1 MLRQSGELDPAGNC
15 ITSTDRGTMTEKID
29 IKNLTLPALEQF
41 LQGQGKERFRALQVF
56 KWIYQ
61 KDAGS
66 FDEMTNISK
75 DLRRELSETA
85 CISNLAPEA
94 VEQGNDGTR
103 KYLFNLADGQGVEA
117 VLIPIEG
124 RNTLCISSQVGCAMA
139 CEFCLTGTFK
149 LTRNLT
155 TAEIVNQIMAV
166 RRDLVLNPPALTAAA
181 AITGGLYDDGDE
193 GDDESI
199 ESPAAIRNIVMM
211 GMGEPLHNLD
221 NVIPAIQIMID
232 GNGLQLSNRRV
243 TVSTC
248 GLVPEMAR
256 LGREVPNVN
265 LAVSLN
271 ATTDELRNRIMP
283 VNRRYPLKELL
294 KACREFPLPGR
305 RKVTFEYV
313 MLGGVNDSLEDAK
326 RLLRLISDIPNK
338 VNLIPFNEHEGCGF
352 RAPTRAAIDAFHK
365 FLIDRHVTVITRD
378 SRGGDISAACG
389 QLKGRL
395 EKK

>member
-1 MLRQSGELDPAGNC
+1 MTTAAC
-15 ITSTDRGTMTEKID
+15 KTDL
-29 IKNLTLPALEQF
+29 KNLNLPALEHF
-41 LQGQGKERFRALQVF
+41 LLGHGKERFRATQVF

-61 KDAGS
+61 QDART

-75 DLRRELSETA
+75 ELRRELTEKA
-85 CISNLAPEA
+85 FISNLEPEA
-94 VEQGNDGTR
+94 VEEGSDGTR
-103 KYLFNLADGQGVEA
+103 KYLFNLGDGNAVES

-124 RNTLCISSQVGCAMA
+124 RNTLCISSQAGCAMG

-166 RRDLVLNPPALTAAA
+166 RRDIARNPPTPQSA
-181 AITGGLYDDGDE
+181 DDIW
-193 GDDESI
+193 GDDEDGDRSQSQA
-199 ESPAAIRNIVMM
+199 EIRNIVLM

-232 GNGLQLSNRRV
+232 GNGLQFSNRRV

-248 GLVPEMAR
+248 GLVPQMAR
-256 LGREVPNVN
+256 LGREIPNVN

-283 VNRRYPLKELL
+283 VNRSYPIKELL
-294 KACREFPLPGR
+294 RACREFPLPGR

-313 MLGGVNDSLEDAK
+313 LLGGLNDTLEDAK

-338 VNLIPFNEHEGCGF
+338 VNLIPFNEHEGCDF
-352 RAPTRAAIDAFHK
+352 KAPSQAAIDAFHK
-365 FLIDRHVTVITRD
+365 YLIDRHVTVITRD

-395 EKK
+395 GQGGEPLA

>member
-1 MLRQSGELDPAGNC
+1 MKQK
-15 ITSTDRGTMTEKID
+15 TDL
-29 IKNLTLPALEQF
+29 KNFTLPALEHF
-41 LQGQGKERFRALQVF
+41 LKGQGKERFRALQVF

-61 KDAGS
+61 QDARD
-66 FDEMTNISK
+66 FEVMTNISK
-75 DLRRELSETA
+75 ALRAELSETA
-85 CISNLAPEA
+85 FISNLEPEA
-94 VEQGNDGTR
+94 IEQGSDGTR
-103 KYLFNLADGQGVEA
+103 KYLFALGDGNAVES

-155 TAEIVNQIMAV
+155 TAEIINQIMAV
-166 RRDLVLNPPALTAAA
+166 KRDLASNPPATSAD
-181 AITGGLYDDGDE
+181 GGAGLVNNDDSDDGEDE
-193 GDDESI
+193 GQD
-199 ESPAAIRNIVMM
+199 SPAAIRNIVLM

-256 LGREVPNVN
+256 LGLEVPNVN

-283 VNRRYPLKELL
+283 VNRSYPLKELL
-294 KACREFPLPGR
+294 KACKEFPLPGR

-313 MLGGVNDSLEDAK
+313 MLGGVNDTLDDAK
-326 RLLRLISDIPNK
+326 RLLKLISDIPNK
-338 VNLIPFNEHEGCGF
+338 VNLIPFNEHEGCDF
-352 RAPTRAAIDAFHK
+352 KAPTRAAIDAFHK
-365 FLIDRHVTVITRD
+365 YLIDRHVTVITRD

-389 QLKGRL
+389 QLKGKL
-395 EKK
+395 EKR

>member
-1 MLRQSGELDPAGNC
+1 MTPK
-15 ITSTDRGTMTEKID
+15 TDL
-29 IKNLTLPALEQF
+29 KNLTLQALEQF

-61 KDAGS
+61 QDADS
-66 FDEMTNISK
+66 FEEMTNISK
-75 DLRRELSETA
+75 ALRTELAETA
-85 CISNLAPEA
+85 FISNLEPEA
-94 VEQGNDGTR
+94 VEEGSDGTR
-103 KYLFNLADGQGVEA
+103 KYLFNLGDGNSVES

-166 RRDLVLNPPALTAAA
+166 KRDLVRNPPAMQQSIVNNDDSDDAD
-181 AITGGLYDDGDE
+181 DDGE
-193 GDDESI
+193 AS
-199 ESPAAIRNIVMM
+199 ESPAAIRNIVLM

-248 GLVPEMAR
+248 GLVPEMKR
-256 LGREVPNVN
+256 LGREIPNIN

-283 VNRRYPLKELL
+283 VNRSYSLKELL
-294 KACREFPLPGR
+294 KACKEFPLPGR

-313 MLGGVNDSLEDAK
+313 MLGGINDTLDDAK
-326 RLLRLISDIPNK
+326 RLLKLISDIPNK
-338 VNLIPFNEHEGCGF
+338 VNLIPFNEHEGCDF
-352 RAPTRAAIDAFHK
+352 KAPTRAAIDAFHK
-365 FLIDRHVTVITRD
+365 YLIDRHVTVITRD

-389 QLKGRL
+389 QLKGKL
-395 EKK
+395 EKKPAV

>member
-1 MLRQSGELDPAGNC
+1 MTTPA
-15 ITSTDRGTMTEKID
+15 TKTDF
-29 IKNLTLPALEQF
+29 KNLTLPALERF
-41 LQGQGKERFRALQVF
+41 LQGKGKERFRATQIF

-61 KDAGS
+61 FDARS
-66 FDEMTNISK
+66 FGEMTNISK
-75 DLRRELSETA
+75 DLRQELETTA
-85 CISNLAPEA
+85 WISNLEPEA
-94 VEQGNDGTR
+94 VEEGSDGTR
-103 KYLFNLADGQGVEA
+103 KYLFSLGDGNAVES
-117 VLIPIEG
+117 VLIPDEG
-124 RNTLCISSQVGCAMA
+124 RNTLCISSQAGCAMG

-166 RRDLVLNPPALTAAA
+166 RRDVRK
-181 AITGGLYDDGDE
+181 IGE
-193 GDDESI
+193 E
-199 ESPAAIRNIVMM
+199 IRNIVMM

-248 GLVPEMAR
+248 GLVPEMER
-256 LGREVPNVN
+256 LGREIPNVN

-283 VNRRYPLKELL
+283 INRRYPIKELL
-294 KACREFPLPGR
+294 DACRKFPLPGR

-313 MLGGVNDSLEDAK
+313 MIGGMNDTLEDAK
-326 RLLRLISDIPNK
+326 RLLRLTSDIPNK

-352 RAPTRAAIDAFHK
+352 KAPTQSSVDAFHK
-365 FLIDRHVTVITRD
+365 YLIDRNVTVITRS
-378 SRGGDISAACG
+378 SRGDDISAACG

-395 EKK
+395 GTGDRNAAREE

>member
-1 MLRQSGELDPAGNC
+1 MKKMTQK
-15 ITSTDRGTMTEKID
+15 TDL
-29 IKNLTLPALEQF
+29 KNLTLPALEQF

-61 KDAGS
+61 QDTDS
-66 FDEMTNISK
+66 FEEMTNISK
-75 DLRRELSETA
+75 ALRTELGETA
-85 CISNLAPEA
+85 FISNLEPEA
-94 VEQGNDGTR
+94 VEEGSDGTR
-103 KYLFNLADGQGVEA
+103 KYLFNLGDGNAVES

-166 RRDLVLNPPALTAAA
+166 KRDLVRNPPATQQSPVNDDDNDD
-181 AITGGLYDDGDE
+181 DDGE
-193 GDDESI
+193 ASA
-199 ESPAAIRNIVMM
+199 SPAAIRNIVLM

-221 NVIPAIQIMID
+221 NVIPAVQIMID

-248 GLVPEMAR
+248 GLVPEMGR
-256 LGREVPNVN
+256 LGREIPNVN

-283 VNRRYPLKELL
+283 VNRSYPLKELL
-294 KACREFPLPGR
+294 KACKEFPLPGR

-313 MLGGVNDSLEDAK
+313 MLGGVNDTLEDAK
-326 RLLRLISDIPNK
+326 RLLKLISDIPNK
-338 VNLIPFNEHEGCGF
+338 VNLIPFNEHEGCDF
-352 RAPTRAAIDAFHK
+352 KAPTRAAIDAFHK

-389 QLKGRL
+389 QLKGKL
-395 EKK
+395 EKKP

>member
-1 MLRQSGELDPAGNC
+1 M
-15 ITSTDRGTMTEKID
+15 TKTDL
-29 IKNLTLPALEQF
+29 KNMPLPALEKF
-41 LQGQGKERFRALQVF
+41 LQGQGKERFRAIQIF
-56 KWIYQ
+56 KWVFQ
-61 KDAGS
+61 HDAHS
-66 FDEMTNISK
+66 FEEMTNISK
-75 DLRRELSETA
+75 ALRHELTETA
-85 CISNLAPEA
+85 TISNLEPEA
-94 VEQGNDGTR
+94 IEQGSDGTR
-103 KYLFNLADGQGVEA
+103 KYLFGLDDGNSVEA

-124 RNTLCISSQVGCAMA
+124 RNTLCISSQVGCAMG

-149 LTRNLT
+149 LTRNLS

-166 RRDLVLNPPALTAAA
+166 KRDLVRNPPALVADVVE
-181 AITGGLYDDGDE
+181 GFDDGDE
-193 GDDESI
+193 SDDEKPQ
-199 ESPAAIRNIVMM
+199 SPADIRNIVLM

-256 LGREVPNVN
+256 LGREIPNVN

-271 ATTDELRNRIMP
+271 ATTDELRDQIMP
-283 VNRRYPLKELL
+283 VNRSYPLKTLL
-294 KACREFPLPGR
+294 QACREFPLPGR

-313 MLGGVNDSLEDAK
+313 MLGGINDSLEDAK

-352 RAPTRAAIDAFHK
+352 KAPTRAAIDAFHK
-365 FLIDRHVTVITRD
+365 YLIDRHVTVITRD

-395 EKK
+395 QK

>member
-1 MLRQSGELDPAGNC
+1 MNPK
-15 ITSTDRGTMTEKID
+15 TDL
-29 IKNLTLPALEQF
+29 KNLPLPALEQF

-61 KDAGS
+61 QDARG

-75 DLRRELSETA
+75 ALRAELTEFA
-85 CISNLAPEA
+85 FISNLEPEA
-94 VEQGNDGTR
+94 IEEGSDGTR
-103 KYLFNLADGQGVEA
+103 KYLFTLDDGHAVES

-155 TAEIVNQIMAV
+155 TSEIVNQIMAV
-166 RRDLVLNPPALTAAA
+166 KRDLVINPPTRQAEAVPFLTND
-181 AITGGLYDDGDE
+181 DDGD
-193 GDDESI
+193 DKVVD
-199 ESPAAIRNIVMM
+199 SPAAIRNIVLM
-211 GMGEPLHNLD
+211 GMGEPLNNLD
-221 NVIPAIQIMID
+221 NVIPAIRIMID

-256 LGREVPNVN
+256 LGREIPNVN

-283 VNRRYPLKELL
+283 VNRSYPIKALL
-294 KACREFPLPGR
+294 QACREFPLPGR

-313 MLGGVNDSLEDAK
+313 MMGGINDSLDDAK

-338 VNLIPFNEHEGCGF
+338 VNLIPFNEHEGCDF
-352 RAPTRAAIDAFHK
+352 KAPTQAAIDAFHK
-365 FLIDRHVTVITRD
+365 YLIDRNVTVITRD

-389 QLKGRL
+389 QLKGKL
-395 EKK
+395 EKNKNN

>member
-1 MLRQSGELDPAGNC
+1 
-15 ITSTDRGTMTEKID
+15 MTEKTD
-29 IKNLTLPALEQF
+29 LKNLTLPALEKF

-61 KDAGS
+61 HDART

-85 CISNLAPEA
+85 LISNLEPEA
-94 VEQGNDGTR
+94 VEQGSDGTR
-103 KYLFNLADGQGVEA
+103 KYLFNLGDGNGVEA

-124 RNTLCISSQVGCAMA
+124 RNTLCISSQAGCAMG
-139 CEFCLTGTFK
+139 CEFCLTGTYK

-166 RRDLVLNPPALTAAA
+166 ERDLITNPPALLVDTTQAGAEP
-181 AITGGLYDDGDE
+181 DDGD
-193 GDDESI
+193 DDDQPQ
-199 ESPAAIRNIVMM
+199 SPAAIRNIVMM

-221 NVIPAIQIMID
+221 NVIPAIRIMID
-232 GNGLQLSNRRV
+232 GNGLQFSNRRV

-256 LGREVPNVN
+256 LGREIPNVN

-271 ATTDELRNRIMP
+271 ATTDELRDRIMP
-283 VNRRYPLKELL
+283 VNRRYPIRELL
-294 KACREFPLPGR
+294 KACKEFPLPGR

-313 MLGGVNDSLEDAK
+313 MLGGINDTPQDAK

-338 VNLIPFNEHEGCGF
+338 VNLIPFNEHEGCEF
-352 RAPTRAAIDAFHK
+352 KAPTRAAIDAFHK
-365 FLIDRHVTVITRD
+365 YLIDHNVTVITRD

-389 QLKGRL
+389 QLKGKL
-395 EKK
+395 EKA

>member
-1 MLRQSGELDPAGNC
+1 M
-15 ITSTDRGTMTEKID
+15 
-29 IKNLTLPALEQF
+29 TLPALEKF
-41 LQGQGKERFRALQVF
+41 LHGQGKERFRALQVF

-61 KDAGS
+61 QDARG
-66 FDEMTNISK
+66 FEEMTNISK
-75 DLRRELSETA
+75 ALRAELAETA
-85 CISNLAPEA
+85 FISNLEPEA
-94 VEQGNDGTR
+94 VEEGNDGTR
-103 KYLFNLADGQGVEA
+103 KYLFNLEDGHSVES

-149 LTRNLT
+149 LARNLT

-166 RRDLVLNPPALTAAA
+166 KRDLIRSPPVMQ
-181 AITGGLYDDGDE
+181 TGGGQLFENDDDDSDE
-193 GDDESI
+193 EI
-199 ESPAAIRNIVMM
+199 QESPAAIRNIVLM

-221 NVIPAIQIMID
+221 YVIPAIQIMID

-248 GLVPEMAR
+248 GLVPEMER
-256 LGREVPNVN
+256 LGREIPNVN

-271 ATTDELRNRIMP
+271 ATTDELRDRIMP

-294 KACREFPLPGR
+294 KTCKEFPLPGR

-313 MLGGVNDSLEDAK
+313 LLGGINDSLDDAK
-326 RLLRLISDIPNK
+326 RLLKLISNIPNK
-338 VNLIPFNEHEGCGF
+338 VNLIPFNEHEGCDF
-352 RAPTRAAIDAFHK
+352 KAPTRAAIDAFHK
-365 FLIDRHVTVITRD
+365 YLIDRHVTVITRD

-389 QLKGRL
+389 QLKGKL
-395 EKK
+395 EKVKTG

>member
-1 MLRQSGELDPAGNC
+1 MPK
-15 ITSTDRGTMTEKID
+15 TDL
-29 IKNLTLPALEQF
+29 KNLTLPALEKF

-61 KDAGS
+61 QDAHG
-66 FDEMTNISK
+66 FEEMTNISK
-75 DLRRELSETA
+75 ALRTELAETA
-85 CISNLAPEA
+85 RISQMEPEA
-94 VEQGNDGTR
+94 VECGRDGTR
-103 KYLFNLADGQGVEA
+103 KYLFTLEDGYAVET

-124 RNTLCISSQVGCAMA
+124 RNTLCVSSQVGCAMA

-166 RRDLVLNPPALTAAA
+166 KRDLVSNPPAMQVNA
-181 AITGGLYDDGDE
+181 GHYFDNDDGDE
-193 GDDESI
+193 NEDGSSA
-199 ESPAAIRNIVMM
+199 SPAAIRNIVMM

-248 GLVPEMAR
+248 GLVPEMER

-283 VNRRYPLKELL
+283 VNRSYPLKDLMR
-294 KACREFPLPGR
+294 ACKEFPLPGR

-338 VNLIPFNEHEGCGF
+338 VNLIPFNEHEGCDF
-352 RAPTRAAIDAFHK
+352 KAPTQAAIDAFHSY
-365 FLIDRHVTVITRD
+365 LIDRHVTVITRD
-378 SRGGDISAACG
+378 SRGSDISAACG

-395 EKK
+395 QK

>member
-1 MLRQSGELDPAGNC
+1 
-15 ITSTDRGTMTEKID
+15 MTTKID
-29 IKNLTLPALEQF
+29 LKNLTLPALEQF

-61 KDAGS
+61 QGIVT

-75 DLRRELSETA
+75 NLRSELGETA
-85 CISNLAPEA
+85 FISNLETEA
-94 VEQGNDGTR
+94 VEEGSDGTR
-103 KYLFNLADGQGVEA
+103 KYLFTLGDGHAVES

-166 RRDLVLNPPALTAAA
+166 KRDLAINPPAMQVD
-181 AITGGLYDDGDE
+181 GGPRLENDDDSDDTDDG
-193 GDDESI
+193 SPV
-199 ESPAAIRNIVMM
+199 SPASIRNVVLM

-256 LGREVPNVN
+256 LGREIPNVN

-271 ATTDELRNRIMP
+271 ATTDELRDRIMP
-283 VNRRYPLKELL
+283 VNRRYPINSLL
-294 KACREFPLPGR
+294 QACRGFPLPGR

-313 MLGGVNDSLEDAK
+313 MMGGINDSLDDAK

-338 VNLIPFNEHEGCGF
+338 VNLIPFNEHEGCEF

-365 FLIDRHVTVITRD
+365 YLIDRHVTVITRD

-389 QLKGRL
+389 QLKGKL
-395 EKK
+395 EKQK

>member
-1 MLRQSGELDPAGNC
+1 MTQK
-15 ITSTDRGTMTEKID
+15 TDL
-29 IKNLTLPALEQF
+29 KNLTLPALEQF

-61 KDAGS
+61 QDAQG

-75 DLRRELSETA
+75 ALRAELTESA
-85 CISNLAPEA
+85 FISNLEPEA
-94 VEQGNDGTR
+94 IEEGGDGTR
-103 KYLFNLADGQGVEA
+103 KYLFTLGDGHAVES

-139 CEFCLTGTFK
+139 CEFCLTGSFK

-155 TAEIVNQIMAV
+155 TSEIINQIMGV
-166 RRDLVLNPPALTAAA
+166 KRDLVRNPPAMASAR
-181 AITGGLYDDGDE
+181 GLCVENFDDGDDSE
-193 GDDESI
+193 DECPD
-199 ESPAAIRNIVMM
+199 SPAVIRNIVLM

-256 LGREVPNVN
+256 LGMEIPNVN

-271 ATTDELRNRIMP
+271 ATTDELRDRIMP
-283 VNRRYPLKELL
+283 VNRSYPIKALL
-294 KACREFPLPGR
+294 QACREFPLPGR

-313 MLGGVNDSLEDAK
+313 MMGGVNDSLEDAK
-326 RLLRLISDIPNK
+326 RLLKLISDIPNK
-338 VNLIPFNEHEGCGF
+338 VNLIPFNEHEGCDF
-352 RAPTRAAIDAFHK
+352 KAPTQASIDAFHK
-365 FLIDRHVTVITRD
+365 YLIDRHVTVITRD

-389 QLKGRL
+389 QLKGKL
-395 EKK
+395 EKNKND

>member
-1 MLRQSGELDPAGNC
+1 M
-15 ITSTDRGTMTEKID
+15 TKTDL
-29 IKNLTLPALEQF
+29 KNLTLPALEQF
-41 LQGQGKERFRALQVF
+41 LQGQGKERFRATQIF

-61 KDAGS
+61 QDARS
-66 FDEMTNISK
+66 FEEMTNISK
-75 DLRRELSETA
+75 ELRRELSESA
-85 CISNLAPEA
+85 FISDLEVEA
-94 VEQGNDGTR
+94 VEEGGDGTK
-103 KYLFNLADGQGVEA
+103 KYLFKLDDGQAVES

-139 CEFCLTGTFK
+139 CEFCLTGTFR

-166 RRDLVLNPPALTAAA
+166 RRDVR
-181 AITGGLYDDGDE
+181 
-193 GDDESI
+193 ESG
-199 ESPAAIRNIVMM
+199 EEIRNIVMM

-265 LAVSLN
+265 LAISLN

-294 KACREFPLPGR
+294 RACREFPLPGR

-338 VNLIPFNEHEGCGF
+338 VNLIPFNEHEGCDF
-352 RAPTRAAIDAFHK
+352 KAPTQAAIDAFHTY
-365 FLIDRHVTVITRD
+365 LIDRHVTVITRD
-378 SRGGDISAACG
+378 SRGSDISAACG

-395 EKK
+395 QK

>member
-1 MLRQSGELDPAGNC
+1 MSCTNEK
-15 ITSTDRGTMTEKID
+15 TDL
-29 IKNLTLPALEQF
+29 KNLTLPALEEF
-41 LQGQGKERFRALQVF
+41 LKGKGKERFRATQIF

-61 KDAGS
+61 QDARS
-66 FDEMTNISK
+66 FEEMTNISK
-75 DLRRELSETA
+75 SLRAELDEMA
-85 CISNLAPEA
+85 CISQLEPEA
-94 VEQGNDGTR
+94 VECGNDGTR
-103 KYLFNLADGQGVEA
+103 KYMFNLGDGNGVEA

-124 RNTLCISSQVGCAMA
+124 RNTLCISSQAGCAMG

-155 TAEIVNQIMAV
+155 TAEIINQIVAV
-166 RRDLVLNPPALTAAA
+166 RRDLLQNPVQQTQALDSS
-181 AITGGLYDDGDE
+181 LYDDGE
-193 GDDESI
+193 DDG
-199 ESPAAIRNIVMM
+199 SPGTPDTIRNIVMM

-221 NVIPAIQIMID
+221 NVIPALKIMID

-248 GLVPEMAR
+248 GLVPEMRR
-256 LGREVPNVN
+256 LGEEVPNVN

-283 VNRRYPLKELL
+283 INRRYPIAVLL
-294 KACREFPLPGR
+294 QACREFPKPGR
-305 RKVTFEYV
+305 RKITFEYV

-352 RAPTRAAIDAFHK
+352 RAPTQAAIDAFHK
-365 FLIDRHVTVITRD
+365 YLIDRHVTVITRD
-378 SRGGDISAACG
+378 SRGSDISAACG

-395 EKK
+395 RR

>member
-1 MLRQSGELDPAGNC
+1 V
-15 ITSTDRGTMTEKID
+15 TKID
-29 IKNLTLPALEQF
+29 LKNLTLPALELF
-41 LQGQGKERFRALQVF
+41 LQGQGKERFRATQIF
-56 KWIYQ
+56 KWIFQ
-61 KDAGS
+61 KGACT
-66 FDEMTNISK
+66 FEEMTNISK
-75 DLRRELSETA
+75 DLRAELAETA
-85 CISNLAPEA
+85 FISNIEPET
-94 VEQGNDGTR
+94 VEQGSDGTR
-103 KYLFNLADGQGVEA
+103 KYLFSLEDGQGVEA

-139 CEFCLTGTFK
+139 CEFCLTGTFR

-166 RRDLVLNPPALTAAA
+166 KRDLARNPPTLATDVGKDLANFEDSDENVD
-181 AITGGLYDDGDE
+181 GLP
-193 GDDESI
+193 

-248 GLVPEMAR
+248 GLVPEMGR

-283 VNRRYPLKELL
+283 INRKYPLKELL
-294 KACREFPLPGR
+294 RACREFPLPGR

-313 MLGGVNDSLEDAK
+313 MMGGINDSLEDAK

-352 RAPTRAAIDAFHK
+352 KAPTQAAIDAFHSY
-365 FLIDRHVTVITRD
+365 LIDRHVTVITRD
-378 SRGGDISAACG
+378 SRGSDISAACG

-395 EKK
+395 QK

>member
-1 MLRQSGELDPAGNC
+1 MTPK
-15 ITSTDRGTMTEKID
+15 TDL
-29 IKNLTLPALEQF
+29 KNFTLPALEQF
-41 LQGQGKERFRALQVF
+41 LKGQGKERFRALQVF

-61 KDAGS
+61 QDAHG
-66 FDEMTNISK
+66 FEEMTNISK
-75 DLRRELSETA
+75 ALRSELAGTA
-85 CISNLAPEA
+85 VISNLAPEA
-94 VEQGNDGTR
+94 VEEGSDGTR
-103 KYLFNLADGQGVEA
+103 KYLFGLDDGNSVES

-139 CEFCLTGTFK
+139 CDFCLTGTFR

-155 TAEIVNQIMAV
+155 TAEIINQIMAV
-166 RRDLVLNPPALTAAA
+166 RRDLLKNPPAIIEDAGSL
-181 AITGGLYDDGDE
+181 IDGDGE
-193 GDDESI
+193 GGDDDRP
-199 ESPAAIRNIVMM
+199 ESPAVIRNVVLM

-221 NVIPAIQIMID
+221 NVIPAIQIMLD

-248 GLVPEMAR
+248 GLVPEMKR
-256 LGREVPNVN
+256 LGREIPNVN

-271 ATTDELRNRIMP
+271 ATTDELRSRIMP
-283 VNRRYPLKELL
+283 VNRSYPLKELL

-365 FLIDRHVTVITRD
+365 YLIDRNVTVITRD

-389 QLKGRL
+389 QLKGKL
-395 EKK
+395 EKPDQAGLEILGL

>member
-1 MLRQSGELDPAGNC
+1 MSCTPEK
-15 ITSTDRGTMTEKID
+15 TDL
-29 IKNLTLPALEQF
+29 KNLTLPDLESF
-41 LQGQGKERFRALQVF
+41 LKGKGKERFRATQIF
-56 KWIYQ
+56 KWIFQ
-61 KDAGS
+61 QDAHT
-66 FDEMTNISK
+66 FEEMTNISK
-75 DLRRELSETA
+75 ELRRELAETA
-85 CISNLAPEA
+85 CISQLEPET
-94 VEQGNDGTR
+94 VECGSDGTR
-103 KYLFNLADGQGVEA
+103 KYLFNLGDGNGVEA

-124 RNTLCISSQVGCAMA
+124 RNTLCISSQAGCAMG

-166 RRDLVLNPPALTAAA
+166 KRDLLHNPVSQATIAEHVYGDSDEL
-181 AITGGLYDDGDE
+181 DDK
-193 GDDESI
+193 DDAQPS
-199 ESPAAIRNIVMM
+199 SPDAIRNIVMM

-221 NVIPAIQIMID
+221 NVIPAIRIMID
-232 GNGLQLSNRRV
+232 GNGLQFSNRRV

-248 GLVPEMAR
+248 GLVPEMRR
-256 LGREVPNVN
+256 LGEEVPNVN

-271 ATTDELRNRIMP
+271 ATTDALRDRIMP
-283 VNRRYPLKELL
+283 VNRRYPIAELL
-294 KACREFPLPGR
+294 GACKDFPKPGR

-352 RAPTRAAIDAFHK
+352 KAPTQKAIDAFHK
-365 FLIDRHVTVITRD
+365 YLIDRNVTVITRD

-389 QLKGRL
+389 QLKGKL